1 MESKDEIRK
10 RVWRAMEERGVARFP
25 GTQGRIPNFVGAE
38 RTALTIQALPLW
50 QKARVIKAN
59 PDSPQRAIRELALAQ
74 GKIVYMAVPRLREER
89 PFIELDP
96 NRIRVSPSFA
106 STIKGAFKYGH
117 MLSLEK
123 LRGIDL
129 VICGSVAVNMEGA
142 RVGKGGGYS
151 DLEFAL
157 LVEADK
163 ISESTPI
170 VTTVHPFQVI
180 DQEIEMKVHDIPID
194 WIVTPEGILDVKN
207 AYQRPKGIYW
217 DLLDPEKIGAIPV
230 LREARR

>member
-1 MESKDEIRK
+1 
-10 RVWRAMEERGVARFP
+10 MEEKGVARFP

-38 RTALTIQALPLW
+38 RTALTIQALPIW
-50 QKARVIKAN
+50 QKAKVIKAN
-59 PDSPQRAIRELALAQ
+59 PDSPQRAIRELALVQ
-74 GKIVYMAVPRLREER
+74 GKTVYMAVPRLTEER

-96 NRIRVSPSFA
+96 KRIRVSPSFA

-117 MLSLEK
+117 MVYLDE

-157 LVEADK
+157 LVEGGK
-163 ISESTPI
+163 ISESTNI
-170 VTTVHPFQVI
+170 VTTVHPLQVI
-180 DQEIEMKVHDIPID
+180 DHEIEMKVHDIPID
-194 WIVTPEGILDVKN
+194 WIITPEGILEVKN

>member
-1 MESKDEIRK
+1 MESKEEVRK
-10 RVWRAMEERGVARFP
+10 RVWRMMEEKSVARFP

-38 RTALTIQALPLW
+38 RTALSIQILPLW
-50 QKARVIKAN
+50 QKAKVIKAN
-59 PDSPQRAIRELALAQ
+59 PDSPQRAIRQLALTQ

-96 NRIRVSPSFA
+96 KRISVSPSFA

-117 MLSLEK
+117 MVSLDE

-129 VICGSVAVNMEGA
+129 VICGSVAVNMDGA

-157 LVEADK
+157 LVEGGK
-163 ISESTPI
+163 ISESTHI
-170 VTTVHPFQVI
+170 VTTVHTLQVI
-180 DQEIEMKVHDIPID
+180 AQEIEMKVHDIPID
-194 WIVTPEGILDVKN
+194 WIITPEGILDVKTE
-207 AYQRPKGIYW
+207 YQRPKGIYW
-217 DLLDPEKIGAIPV
+217 DLLDPERIDAIPA
-230 LREARR
+230 LRRGRH